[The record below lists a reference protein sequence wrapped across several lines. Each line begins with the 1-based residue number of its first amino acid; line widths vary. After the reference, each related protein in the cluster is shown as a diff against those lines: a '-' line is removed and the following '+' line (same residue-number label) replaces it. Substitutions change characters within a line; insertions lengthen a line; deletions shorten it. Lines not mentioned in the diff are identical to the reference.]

1 MFIIPC
7 KFDKNYPIIFQCIES
22 IIKLWIQLLFGAGG
36 HSKDLA
42 YLANYDKFSKWNIV
56 GYLDD
61 NKDLEQDSII
71 GSIKDLPK
79 FLDKYSSLY
88 YTIAINSSSIRK
100 HIDKKYGN
108 SNRAANLIHETAV
121 IGSNCTYGNG
131 VTMGPYSV
139 LTTMV
144 QLGIHVHINTSATI
158 NQAST
163 IGDYCTL
170 SPGSIICGDVKIGS
184 TTSIGAG
191 AVVINFKTIGSD
203 VTLGAGSVVIDNI
216 NSGTTVVG
224 VPGREIKKIQDYI

>member
-1 MFIIPC
+1 
-7 KFDKNYPIIFQCIES
+7 
-22 IIKLWIQLLFGAGG
+22 
-36 HSKDLA
+36 
-42 YLANYDKFSKWNIV
+42 
-56 GYLDD
+56 
-61 NKDLEQDSII
+61 
-71 GSIKDLPK
+71 
-79 FLDKYSSLY
+79 
-88 YTIAINSSSIRK
+88 
-100 HIDKKYGN
+100 
-108 SNRAANLIHETAV
+108 
-121 IGSNCTYGNG
+121 
-131 VTMGPYSV
+131 MGPYSV